1 MGVWGPGVFENDDA
15 LDFVAELEE
24 DTDARVLVEA
34 LDRMK
39 SEDNPPDI
47 PACHRALV
55 AAELVAARIGK
66 RSSDMPEEANAWLI
80 DKPKPDP
87 VVVAKAE
94 GAVRTALEES
104 PLRPHWE
111 KSEEDF
117 EDWRDELDDLVR
129 RLET

>member
-1 MGVWGPGVFENDDA
+1 MGIWGPGVFENDDA
-15 LDFVAELEE
+15 LDFIAELKD

-34 LDRMK
+34 IDRMK
-39 SEDNPPDI
+39 APGEAPDV
-47 PACHRALV
+47 PDCHRALV

-94 GAVRTALEES
+94 GAVRTVLEES
-104 PLRPHWE
+104 VLRVQWAE
-111 KSEEDF
+111 SEEDF
-117 EDWRDELDDLVR
+117 EDWKDELDELVQ